1 MKVMS
6 ALIGILAFVLV
17 LYLGTWLLLLMISL
31 PDTDQALWQRR
42 ALKKAG
48 ARTPRQDALLR
59 EIEDRHDPRAASPR
73 VRAEAEERAWQLL
86 QRNLSAEQ
94 ARGLKEELSFT
105 AQAESGSRYRIFH
118 DGVIYGLS
126 RQTNTPTDRFCLV
139 PTTELPRGDRL
150 LALKLMIETNEQGF
164 LGTARRLRLG

>member
-6 ALIGILAFVLV
+6 AWADILACVI
-17 LYLGTWLLLLMISL
+17 YLGIWLLLLIIIL
-31 PDTDQALWQRR
+31 PDTYQDLWQRR

-48 ARTPRQDALLR
+48 ARTPRQHALLR
-59 EIEDRHDPRAASPR
+59 EIKDRHDPRAASPR
-73 VRAEAEERAWQLL
+73 PRAAAEERAWLLL

-94 ARGLKEELSFT
+94 ARTLKDELSFT
-105 AQAESGSRYRIFH
+105 AQAQSGRMYRIFH
-118 DGVIYGLS
+118 DGVIYGIS

-139 PTTELPRGDRL
+139 PTTEVPRGDRL

-164 LGTARRLRLG
+164 LRTAGRLRIG

>member
-1 MKVMS
+1 M
-6 ALIGILAFVLV
+6 
-17 LYLGTWLLLLMISL
+17 
-31 PDTDQALWQRR
+31 
-42 ALKKAG
+42 
-48 ARTPRQDALLR
+48 
-59 EIEDRHDPRAASPR
+59 
-73 VRAEAEERAWQLL
+73 
-86 QRNLSAEQ
+86 
-94 ARGLKEELSFT
+94 
-105 AQAESGSRYRIFH
+105 YRIFH